1 MNLEQN
7 VELRSPYNKFT
18 SIPRWLQVW
27 WRTYL

>member
-1 MNLEQN
+1 M
-7 VELRSPYNKFT
+7 KFT